1 MSTTLV
7 GRPALTLHHCQDLSN
22 KYISRYAIF
31 TILFLPFPRQAF
43 DERLPEFM
51 DLSNIFGGGGPRTR
65 ADNRKRLSPVRAMLW
80 ALARVQ
86 YLYFLP
92 STLSSLAIFRYN
104 SLPLPPCLPQT
115 KPQKMCHCHPVKHLS
130 VPTSK

>member
-51 DLSNIFGGGGPRTR
+51 DLSNIFTGGGPRTG
-65 ADNRKRLSPVRAMLW
+65 ADSGKRLSPVQCCGHW
-80 ALARVQ
+80 
-86 YLYFLP
+86 YWYSTYIFYHLP
-92 STLSSLAIFRYN
+92 CHRSRFSAITLSSTSMSTTDQTTENA
-104 SLPLPPCLPQT
+104 SPPPHQA
-115 KPQKMCHCHPVKHLS
+115 PVGANE
-130 VPTSK
+130 

>member
-1 MSTTLV
+1 MIMVIRDEHNL

-51 DLSNIFGGGGPRTR
+51 DLSNIFTGGGPRTGQT
-65 ADNRKRLSPVRAMLW
+65 AACGCASAILW
-80 ALARVQ
+80 ALV
-86 YLYFLP
+86 L
-92 STLSSLAIFRYN
+92 
-104 SLPLPPCLPQT
+104 
-115 KPQKMCHCHPVKHLS
+115 V
-130 VPTSK
+130 